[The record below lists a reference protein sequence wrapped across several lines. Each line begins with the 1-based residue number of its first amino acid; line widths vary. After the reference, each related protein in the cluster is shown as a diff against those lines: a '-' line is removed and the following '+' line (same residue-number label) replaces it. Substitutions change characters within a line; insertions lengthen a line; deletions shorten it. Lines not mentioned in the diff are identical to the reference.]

1 MFATV
6 NSDPENLPRDA
17 HAARNVLIMA
27 TRRPVY
33 LNLFKIRL
41 PLPGVVSIMHRA
53 SGALLFLLLPLL
65 LVGLQQSLASE
76 QGFAAVQGWFSQP
89 LPKLALLGVIWAYLH
104 HFCMGLRH
112 LALDLDIGADLP
124 QARFSARLVLV
135 VSIAA
140 TLLIGVRLW

>member
-1 MFATV
+1 M
-6 NSDPENLPRDA
+6 N
-17 HAARNVLIMA
+17 

-65 LVGLQQSLASE
+65 LYMLQLSLASE
-76 QGFAAVQGWFSQP
+76 QDFAQVRAWFSLP
-89 LPKLALLGVIWAYLH
+89 LVKLFLIGVIWAYLH

-112 LALDLDIGADLP
+112 LALDFDIGVDLP
-124 QARFSARLVLV
+124 QARFSARLVLI
-135 VSIAA
+135 VSISAS
-140 TLLIGVRLW
+140 LLIGAWLW

>member
-1 MFATV
+1 
-6 NSDPENLPRDA
+6 
-17 HAARNVLIMA
+17 MA
-27 TRRPVY
+27 FRRPVY

-65 LVGLQQSLASE
+65 LYGLQQSLASE
-76 QGFAAVQGWFSQP
+76 QGFAAMRDWLSQP

-104 HFCMGLRH
+104 HFCAGLRH
-112 LALDLDIGADLP
+112 LGLDLDIGVELP
-124 QARFSARLVLV
+124 HARFSARLVLV

-140 TLLIGVRLW
+140 TLLVGVRLW

>member
-1 MFATV
+1 
-6 NSDPENLPRDA
+6 
-17 HAARNVLIMA
+17 MA
-27 TRRPVY
+27 VRRPVY

-65 LVGLQQSLASE
+65 LYGLQQSLASE
-76 QGFAAVQGWFSQP
+76 QGFAEVQGWFRQP
-89 LPKLALLGVIWAYLH
+89 LAKLALLGVIWAYLH

-112 LALDLDIGADLP
+112 LALDLHIGLDLA
-124 QARFSARLVLV
+124 QARFSAKLVLV

-140 TLLIGVRLW
+140 TLLIGIRLW